1 MSSIHNIPEP
11 TTAYRP
17 VVDEPT
23 PPPPPAIENA
33 RRADCAQS
41 ADTTRPVTEIDE
53 EVGGMTWLVV
63 LVISGLFSRA
73 ALWFFGPWQGVPEG
87 ATRWAEQGRSLI
99 EGGPSALE
107 GAMPVIPL
115 LAYGL
120 DAVGVPLSVLSA
132 VQALIGVAAIAAG
145 YHLGHKLTGRCLAGV
160 CAAALLALHPGVLTW
175 TTAVSPGG
183 LAGGLLVIGLYLLVR
198 TPKDEDTNPWPG
210 AVVLGAAAL
219 TSPVAWLAGLGAALW
234 ILSVQRG
241 RRGIVCAGIVL
252 AFTLGPALGWSA
264 VSGGNPAP
272 RLVGSAA
279 AASMQMPSATELA
292 APSLEQ
298 LGQQLRFNMQPN
310 GALAQAT
317 TDRADL
323 PADRDRVADVLGE
336 SWVALNTALLLACA
350 VGLGL
355 MLLRRRFAAA
365 ACVAVPLL
373 TLLAT
378 GMPLD
383 EPGRIALFGPM
394 ALLAFGWLSTPAV
407 PALTPEEQEAR
418 QHEKEL
424 KQQAKLEARRLKH
437 EQKHGLYAF
446 DKPRLP
452 GPTSVATTVTEPP
465 ASAPEP
471 DLAPTQA
478 PATPVEEDPPPPAMM
493 RPI

>member
-17 VVDEPT
+17 VVDEPA
-23 PPPPPAIENA
+23 PPPTVIAST
-33 RRADCAQS
+33 RRPDCAEK

-53 EVGGMTWLVV
+53 EVGAMTWLVV

-73 ALWFFGPWQGVPEG
+73 ALWFFGPWQGVAEG
-87 ATRWAEQGRSLI
+87 ATRWGQLGRSIL
-99 EGGPSALE
+99 ESGPGSVD
-107 GAMPVIPL
+107 GAMPAVPL

-120 DAVGVPLSVLSA
+120 ESVGVPLWALSGL
-132 VQALIGVAAIAAG
+132 QALIGVVAIAAG
-145 YHLGHKLTGRCLAGV
+145 YHLANKLTGRCLAGV
-160 CAAALLALHPGVLTW
+160 CVAALLALHPGVLTW

-183 LAGGLLVIGLYLLVR
+183 FACGLVVIGLYLLVR
-198 TPKDEDTNPWPG
+198 TPKDEPTNPWP
-210 AVVLGAAAL
+210 AAAVLGIAAI

-234 ILSVQRG
+234 VLWADRG
-241 RRGIVCAGIVL
+241 RRGVVSAGIVL
-252 AFTLGPALGWSA
+252 ALTLGPALGWSA
-264 VSGGNPAP
+264 ISGGNLAP
-272 RLVGSAA
+272 RWVGSASSA
-279 AASMQMPSATELA
+279 PAELPSATQLA
-292 APSLEQ
+292 APSLEE
-298 LGQQLRFNMQPN
+298 LGTQLRFNMQPN

-317 TDRADL
+317 SGRADL
-323 PADRDRVADVLGE
+323 PAHPDRVADVIGE

-355 MLLRRRFAAA
+355 MLRRGRIAAA
-365 ACVAVPLL
+365 ACVAVPVLA
-373 TLLAT
+373 LLAT

-383 EPGRIALFGPM
+383 EPGRVALFGPL

-407 PALTPEEQEAR
+407 PALTPEEKEAR

-424 KQQAKLEARRLKH
+424 QHQQKLEARRLKH

-452 GPTSVATTVTEPP
+452 GPASVATAVTEPP
-465 ASAPEP
+465 APAPPPEP
-471 DLAPTQA
+471 A
-478 PATPVEEDPPPPAMM
+478 PADEPPTPAEEDPPPPAMM